1 MMKGLMDHYV
11 SQATMVD
18 CVRAKAEATKAVL
31 GELKA
36 WKVIQENKLDL
47 TKKLLEEAEAQM
59 KALKKVLK
67 DKENEISKSKKQLY
81 RVKEDAI
88 KEYRDSDAFLAKLG
102 DSFANGFDDC
112 LRQVKASFLD
122 LDLSQITI
130 DVEGQILAHPVDS
143 EGTDELFVDDINL
156 DPQGDEEAAHAD
168 QEKSIEDGTHQLE
181 RDQTVEEKNEKTPA
195 VQQQFF
201 TFSFYLYII
210 NF

>member
-1 MMKGLMDHYV
+1 
-11 SQATMVD
+11 
-18 CVRAKAEATKAVL
+18 
-31 GELKA
+31 
-36 WKVIQENKLDL
+36 
-47 TKKLLEEAEAQM
+47 M

-88 KEYRDSDAFLAKLG
+88 KEYRDFDAFLAKLG

-112 LRQVKASFLD
+112 LHQVKASFLD

-156 DPQGDEEAAHAD
+156 DLKVMRRLLMLIKKNLLRTVPINLKG
-168 QEKSIEDGTHQLE
+168 IRQL
-181 RDQTVEEKNEKTPA
+181 RRRMKRPLPFSNS
-195 VQQQFF
+195 FLLFLF
-201 TFSFYLYII
+201 TCTLLTFDHLRK
-210 NF
+210 

>member
-1 MMKGLMDHYV
+1 
-11 SQATMVD
+11 
-18 CVRAKAEATKAVL
+18 
-31 GELKA
+31 
-36 WKVIQENKLDL
+36 
-47 TKKLLEEAEAQM
+47 M

-143 EGTDELFVDDINL
+143 KEPTSYLLMISTSTLKVMRRLLMLIKKNLLRTVPINL
-156 DPQGDEEAAHAD
+156 KG
-168 QEKSIEDGTHQLE
+168 IRQLS
-181 RDQTVEEKNEKTPA
+181 RRMKRPLPFSNS
-195 VQQQFF
+195 FLLFLF
-201 TFSFYLYII
+201 TCTLLTFDHLRK
-210 NF
+210 

>member
-1 MMKGLMDHYV
+1 
-11 SQATMVD
+11 
-18 CVRAKAEATKAVL
+18 
-31 GELKA
+31 
-36 WKVIQENKLDL
+36 
-47 TKKLLEEAEAQM
+47 M

-130 DVEGQILAHPVDS
+130 DVEG
-143 EGTDELFVDDINL
+143 
-156 DPQGDEEAAHAD
+156 
-168 QEKSIEDGTHQLE
+168 
-181 RDQTVEEKNEKTPA
+181 
-195 VQQQFF
+195 
-201 TFSFYLYII
+201 
-210 NF
+210 